1 MTGRTGGRTLAGG
14 LVAASMMGCI
24 PGTLP
29 PLELYRLMPAD
40 SAVIARRLGSVG
52 GAPAVEGTVAVEPYA
67 TPGLYGEPQI
77 VYRLGEARYGTYPS
91 REWAI
96 PLSSMLATRTAEA
109 LRAASF
115 ASGSVTTEPSRRGA
129 HEFVWRGEVRQFEE
143 VNRNRQVLAAVHLEA
158 SVVRAG
164 GDSVLWRGSA
174 RFERRVDPPTMDAIV
189 RTLSTLADSAI
200 IELAQQAGRALQT
213 GASPAASRSSQ
224 PR

>member
-52 GAPAVEGTVAVEPYA
+52 GAPAVKGTVAVEPYA

-129 HEFVWRGEVRQFEE
+129 HEFVWRGGVRPFEE
-143 VNRNRQVLAAVHLEA
+143 GNRNRQVLAEVTPE
-158 SVVRAG
+158 
-164 GDSVLWRGSA
+164 
-174 RFERRVDPPTMDAIV
+174 P
-189 RTLSTLADSAI
+189 
-200 IELAQQAGRALQT
+200 
-213 GASPAASRSSQ
+213 
-224 PR
+224 